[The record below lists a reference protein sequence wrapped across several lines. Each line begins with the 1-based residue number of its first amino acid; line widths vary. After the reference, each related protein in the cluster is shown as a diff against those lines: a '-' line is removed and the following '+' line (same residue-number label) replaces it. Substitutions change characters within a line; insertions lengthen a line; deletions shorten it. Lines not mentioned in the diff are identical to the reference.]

1 MNFNWRRL
9 RDVDQEKANNLA
21 WRAELTVLVQEDDEL
36 REQGRRLCK
45 TNLLALCYILG
56 YCLITQDVHHEALAF
71 FPEKDP
77 NKNVEELGVDV
88 ISRRSMLLP
97 RNTYKTTLDIANCV
111 QYIIV
116 YYMTIAI
123 LIICGIKDL
132 AADFVDQIASFFYK
146 KPNRPPTLFQAL
158 FPELCV
164 EKEPERGQFT
174 CALRQYEP
182 KILEPL
188 IWASSIASGTT
199 GWHPDVLIF
208 DDVANNR
215 NSKDY
220 AARVQITKAYK
231 LARKIRKPTGLE
243 IKIGTP
249 YGTGD
254 LFADEVL
261 TARPG
266 SYERLYKPAM
276 RLLSGE
282 RLDPNGFPAEEEI
295 ELFFPE
301 ILSYDYLRDEYEGS
315 YESFMSQYQLDIYGA
330 AEVVFTEQAMLA
342 AIVEEEK
349 IPMEGRTFIHW
360 RLPSKELKWN
370 TAACAVGI
378 LYNSRAYIAEIE
390 QGHYKPSVLAKI
402 IHDIARNHGVH
413 EISIEDAPGA
423 QGMLPHILNYALTTG
438 WDLRVKWIPFE
449 KDGGVRDTSIR
460 GMEALIAGGRL
471 LFSDGLKVKQL
482 MEGFLQYGMTDD
494 HSIPDVVSK
503 VAANLP
509 PSIRNSETADEE
521 LAWDMMKERDRFNF
535 IYGRGKYAKPEPEP
549 EAEQEAYVEPERTHT
564 DSGLE
569 IIMPGLE

>member
-1 MNFNWRRL
+1 MNFNWRKL
-9 RDVDQEKANNLA
+9 RDPNQEKANNLA
-21 WRAELTVLVQEDDEL
+21 WRAELTVLVQEDDDL

-56 YCLITQDVHHEALAF
+56 YCLITQDVHHEAIAF

-77 NKNVEELGVDV
+77 NKNVEELGLDV
-88 ISRRSMLLP
+88 VSRRSMLLP

-123 LIICGIKDL
+123 LIMCGVKDL
-132 AADFVDQIASFFYK
+132 AADFVDQISSFFYK
-146 KPNRPPTLFQAL
+146 KPNRPPTLFQSL

-164 EKEPERGQFT
+164 EKEPERGEFT
-174 CALRQYEP
+174 AALRQYEP

-188 IWASSIASGTT
+188 IWSSSINSGIS

-220 AARVQITKAYK
+220 AARAALTKAYK
-231 LARKIRKPTGLE
+231 LARKVRKPTGLE

-249 YGTGD
+249 YGPGD
-254 LFADEVL
+254 LFSDEVL

-266 SYERLYKPAM
+266 SYERLYKPAL
-276 RLLSGE
+276 RLISGE
-282 RLDPNGFPAEEEI
+282 RLDPNGFPAEDEV
-295 ELFFPE
+295 ELLFPE
-301 ILSYDYLRDEYEGS
+301 ILPYEFLSDEYQGS

-330 AEVVFTEQAMLA
+330 AEVVFTEQAMLHA
-342 AIVEEEK
+342 VVEEEK
-349 IPMEGRTFIHW
+349 IPMEGRTFVHW

-370 TAACAVGI
+370 VAACAVGI
-378 LYNSRAYIAEIE
+378 LFNNRMYVAEIQ

-402 IHDIARNHGVH
+402 INDIARNHGVH
-413 EISIEDAPGA
+413 QITIEDSPGA
-423 QGMLPHILNYALTTG
+423 QEMNAHIMNYALTTG
-438 WDLRVKWIPFE
+438 WDLRIEWTPFE
-449 KDGGVRDTSIR
+449 KDGGVRDTKIR

-471 LFSDGLKVKQL
+471 MFSDGLKVKQL

-503 VAANLP
+503 IAANLP
-509 PSIRNSETADEE
+509 PSIRNNETADED
-521 LAWDMMKERDRFNF
+521 LAWDMMKQRDKFNF
-535 IYGRGKYAKPEPEP
+535 IYGRGQYARPEPEP
-549 EAEQEAYVEPERTHT
+549 EDAEEVYVEPERTHT
-564 DSGLE
+564 DAGLE